1 MCIANSYGCIRFYV
15 FTLAVNPIP
24 TLYICRTNVT
34 KRIYYW
40 LQKRTVLPFLFICWT
55 ISRNLVVIGLYITCN
70 NLRFKQ
76 ENVNYS
82 CFYLA
87 FKSLRVWYFHKW
99 HKWYSFWSIFLYF
112 TFAAF
117 IALNWPQM
125 ATPLVYSVQSSCQD
139 FVDTKLFTPTRRL
152 LEKKQF
158 ASWFG
163 KY

>member
-1 MCIANSYGCIRFYV
+1 MCIDNSYGCIRFYV

-70 NLRFKQ
+70 NLLFKP

-82 CFYLA
+82 YFYLA
-87 FKSLRVWYFHKW
+87 FKILRVWYFHKW
-99 HKWYSFWSIFLYF
+99 HKWYSFWSIFFIFYF
-112 TFAAF
+112 CCFYSSELTTDGNSTGVFSPV
-117 IALNWPQM
+117 L
-125 ATPLVYSVQSSCQD
+125 LSGLCRYEVVYTNTSSV
-139 FVDTKLFTPTRRL
+139 
-152 LEKKQF
+152 
-158 ASWFG
+158 G
-163 KY
+163 KETVCFMIW